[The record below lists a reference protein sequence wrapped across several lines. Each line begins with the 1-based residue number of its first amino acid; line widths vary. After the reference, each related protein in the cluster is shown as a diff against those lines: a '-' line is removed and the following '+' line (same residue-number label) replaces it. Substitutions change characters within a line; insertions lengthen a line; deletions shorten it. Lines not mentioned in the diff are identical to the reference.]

1 MAIIYRTPENLEKL
15 RKMAAA
21 KVPTIEIAREFGC
34 RHNTVR
40 AWARQMNIKLNS
52 QMDSS
57 KDPSVKK
64 NRTEGIIA
72 AWRRPEVRAKVKAYW
87 SSEQAKIHQKL
98 AALGKRRKYLAR
110 KAQLSVPSWVPEQLK
125 QKYINR
131 AHKNGELEAAAWA
144 RKQKQKMNVSGT
156 QEKRK
161 IQFQQKENNIE

>member
-1 MAIIYRTPENLEKL
+1 MPTIYRTPENLEKL
-15 RKMAAA
+15 RNMAAA
-21 KVPTIEIAREFGC
+21 KVPTIEIARQFGC

-64 NRTEGIIA
+64 SRTEGIIA
-72 AWRRPEVRAKVKAYW
+72 AWRRPEVRAKVEAYW

-98 AALGKRRKYLAR
+98 AALGKKRKYLAR
-110 KAQLSVPSWVPEQLK
+110 KAQLSAPGWVPDELK
-125 QKYINR
+125 EDYISR

-144 RKQKQKMNVSGT
+144 RKQKQKMNVSGA
-156 QEKRK
+156 Q
-161 IQFQQKENNIE
+161 